1 LVSRGI
7 DIRQKKRSAVSV
19 CIALLLLFTLN
30 QFSVSSFDFKK
41 VTLSEKSVYA
51 QEPVEDSENNVVP
64 LVGVNMRGYYTNI
77 PQERDF
83 KTQIPPNYY
92 EESFKTLSQSGID
105 FVRYLFFWESFE
117 RDPFSFMN
125 ELKTVAQTADKWGIG
140 ILYANDQYHTSSW
153 LEPKTAT
160 GFPASLFED
169 NAAYPY
175 GTGGAPGPKDLA
187 AKKWWGDW
195 LNRSVKGGYGADGWT
210 LQAEFLKNIV
220 NAVDKHKSTL
230 GYEILNEPHVR
241 SADQWEKV
249 GKYNSFM
256 TDELRSV
263 TNKTIFYDRQ
273 VPADLYG
280 PVNAT
285 PENMAK
291 MAPANK
297 ENVVFKS
304 TLYGVPFPKSFAEDR
319 LNAYVKAAELA
330 GVPLCMCEFNMKPY
344 KQYPE
349 ADVEANQTLVNM
361 FINKF
366 QEVNVWGWAYWLWN
380 FRPHTNPNFNLISVT
395 EDESIQ
401 PTQNFEFIKNTIAML
416 GGEEEA
422 EKISRVTTNG
432 SSDPTEVS
440 SSAIP
445 PQIRTS
451 FTQSDRLDTIFPT
464 VNITRVGIASPVN
477 DSVTVSGQAFD
488 VGTDI
493 REVGVRIDGGRFES
507 ANPDKENGW
516 LEWSASVPVENL
528 EEGEHEVVARAIDN
542 ANHTKRETVTF
553 SIQ

>member
-1 LVSRGI
+1 MSVSI
-7 DIRQKKRSAVSV
+7 V
-19 CIALLLLFTLN
+19 LLLLFMLN
-30 QFSVSSFDFKK
+30 QFSVSSFDFEK
-41 VTLSEKSVYA
+41 VIPSEKSVYA
-51 QEPVEDSENNVVP
+51 QEPIEVTENSVVP

-125 ELKTVAQTADKWGIG
+125 ELKTVAQTADKWGIR

-169 NAAYPY
+169 NPAYPY

-195 LNRSVKGGYGADGWT
+195 LNRSVKDANGADGWT

-256 TDELRSV
+256 TDELRNV

-349 ADVEANQTLVNM
+349 ADVEANQTLVDL
-361 FINKF
+361 FTKKF

-380 FRPHTNPNFNLISVT
+380 FRPHTNPNFNLISIT
-395 EDESIQ
+395 KDENIQ
-401 PTQNFEFIKNTIAML
+401 PTQNFNYIKNTISKSEENA
-416 GGEEEA
+416 GEIPDDA
-422 EKISRVTTNG
+422 GNG
-432 SSDPTEVS
+432 SSASTSALS
-440 SSAIP
+440 STSA
-445 PQIRTS
+445 PQPLAS
-451 FTQSDRLDTIFPT
+451 SNQSEEIDTIFPT
-464 VNITRVGIASPVN
+464 LNITTVGIASPVK
-477 DSVTVSGQAFD
+477 DSITVSGQAFD

-493 REVGVRIDGGRFES
+493 KEVGVRIDGGRFES